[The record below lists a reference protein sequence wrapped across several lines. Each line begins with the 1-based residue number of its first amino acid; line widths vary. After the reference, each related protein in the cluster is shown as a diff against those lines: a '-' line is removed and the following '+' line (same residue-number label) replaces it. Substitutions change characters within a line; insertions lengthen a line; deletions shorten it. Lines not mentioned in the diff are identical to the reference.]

1 MSFRRKIQFEQ
12 GWTKRGLT
20 AGGLRPISKVFAPTL
35 LAAAL
40 LVPSIAQAF
49 NPFVVRDIRVEGIQ
63 RIDAGTVFGYLPVK
77 VGERFTEEEAT
88 EAVRRLY
95 GTGFFSDVQIRT
107 DNNVVVI
114 AVQER
119 PTIASIT
126 FSGMR
131 EFDSKAITTSL
142 NQVGFGEGRI
152 FDQSMLER
160 AEYEL
165 KEQYLGKGKYGVEVT
180 STVTPLPRN
189 RVGVSFDV
197 FEGDVARIREIR
209 VVGNKAFSESDLTD
223 LFDLTTP
230 GWLTWYTNTDKYS
243 REKLEGDVERL
254 RSFYLDQGYLEFSV
268 EPPQVTISP
277 DRKDIFVT
285 ITVHEG
291 EPYKVRNVKLAGNL
305 LGLDKEINNLV
316 QVKPG
321 AVFSAAEANASAKA
335 ITDYLG
341 DLGYAFANVN
351 PNPQLDRAKHEADV
365 TFYVDPSRRVY
376 VRRIQ
381 VGGNTRTRDEVI
393 RREMRQQ
400 ESAWYDAGDIR
411 VSRDRVDR
419 LGYFN
424 EVNVKTDPVPGSP
437 DQVDVN
443 VDVKEKPTG
452 MINLGVGYGS
462 TEKAIL
468 SAGISEDNVFGSGTN
483 LTFQV
488 NTSSINRAAVLS
500 HTDPYF
506 TKDGISRTTSIYYRT
521 TEPWDNNDGDYRVK
535 SMGLGMNF
543 GVPISEYD
551 RVFVGA
557 NLERNQIGLYDN
569 SPLAYKNFVDQ
580 YGEKTNSVI
589 FNVGWSKDTRDSAL
603 APTKG
608 SYTRLKGDFGTVDL
622 KYYMLTAQQQYYLP
636 LGRSYTLAFN
646 GMADYG
652 RAYGGND
659 YPVIKNV
666 YAGGIGTV
674 RGYDGASLGP
684 RDPETSD
691 YLGGSR
697 RLVGNVQLYLP
708 FPGASRDRTL
718 RWFLFADAGQ
728 VSSNS
733 GVGCSG
739 GRAGDMVEDP
749 CGWRYSTGVGLS
761 WQSPLGP
768 LQLSYA
774 RPLNAK
780 PGDDKQSFQFQIGT
794 GF

>member
-1 MSFRRKIQFEQ
+1 MSFRMFHHKK
-12 GWTKRGLT
+12 GVM
-20 AGGLRPISKVFAPTL
+20 PSL
-35 LAAAL
+35 LAALLLPAL
-40 LVPSIAQAF
+40 AHAF
-49 NPFVVRDIRVEGIQ
+49 DPFVVRDIRVEGIQ
-63 RIDAGTVFGYLPVK
+63 RTDAGTVFGYIPVK
-77 VGERFTEEEAT
+77 VGEQFTDAEAT

-95 GTGFFSDVQIRT
+95 GTGFFSDVRIET
-107 DNNVVVI
+107 DNDVVVVV
-114 AVQER
+114 VQER
-119 PTIASIT
+119 PTIASVT

-131 EFDSKAITTSL
+131 EFDSKAITKSL
-142 NQVGFGEGRI
+142 MQVGFGEGRI

-160 AEYEL
+160 AEFEL

-197 FEGDVARIREIR
+197 FEGEVAKIRQIS
-209 VVGNKAFSESDLTD
+209 VVGNKAFSESELLD

-243 REKLEGDVERL
+243 REKLEGDMERL

-277 DRKDIFVT
+277 DRKDIY
-285 ITVHEG
+285 ITVTLHEG
-291 EPYKVRNVKLAGNL
+291 EPYKVRSVKLAGNL
-305 LGLDKEINNLV
+305 LGLDKEINNRV
-316 QVKPG
+316 QVKEG
-321 AVFSAAEANASAKA
+321 ETFSAAQANDSAKA

-341 DLGYAFANVN
+341 ELGYAFANVN
-351 PNPQLDRAKHEADV
+351 PNPTLDRAKHEADV

-381 VGGNTRTRDEVI
+381 IGGNTRTRDEVV
-393 RREMRQQ
+393 RREMRQE
-400 ESAWYDAGDIR
+400 ESAWYDSGDLK
-411 VSRDRVDR
+411 VSRDRIDR
-419 LGYFN
+419 LGYFS
-424 EVNVKTDPVPGSP
+424 EVNVATDPVPGSP

-462 TEKAIL
+462 SEKAIL

-483 LTFQV
+483 LTLQF
-488 NTSSINRAAVLS
+488 NTSKTNRAAVLS

-506 TKDGISRTTSIYYRT
+506 TKDGISRTTSAYYRV

-535 SMGLGMNF
+535 AMGLGMNF

-551 RVFVGA
+551 RIFLGGTF
-557 NLERNQIGLYDN
+557 ERNQIDLYNN
-569 SPLAYKNFVDQ
+569 SPLAYREFVDQ
-580 YGEKTNSVI
+580 YGDSTNAFI
-589 FNVGWSKDTRDSAL
+589 FNAGWSKDTRDSGL

-608 SYTRLKGDFGTVDL
+608 SYTRLKGDFSTMDL
-622 KYYMLTAQQQYYLP
+622 KYYLLTAQQQYYIP
-636 LGRSYTLAFN
+636 LGRSYTLALN
-646 GMADYG
+646 GMIDYG
-652 RAYGGND
+652 RSYGSLD

-684 RDPETSD
+684 RDSLTGD

-697 RLVGNVQLYLP
+697 RIVANAQLYLP
-708 FPGASRDRTL
+708 FPGASKDRTL
-718 RWFLFADAGQ
+718 RWFVFADAGQ
-728 VSSNS
+728 VAAGS
-733 GVGCSG
+733 GMKCT
-739 GRAGDMVEDP
+739 AGEPGNEVEDP
-749 CGWRYSTGVGLS
+749 CGWRYSAGIGLS

-780 PGDDKQSFQFQIGT
+780 SGDDRQSFQFQIGT

>member
-1 MSFRRKIQFEQ
+1 MSLRRMFHHKKGVIP
-12 GWTKRGLT
+12 G
-20 AGGLRPISKVFAPTL
+20 L

-40 LVPSIAQAF
+40 LAPALAHAF
-49 NPFVVRDIRVEGIQ
+49 EPFVVRDIRVEGIQ
-63 RIDAGTVFGYLPVK
+63 RTDAGTVFGYLPVK
-77 VGERFTEEEAT
+77 VGEKFTDEEAT

-95 GTGFFSDVQIRT
+95 GTGFFSDVQIQT
-107 DNNVVVI
+107 DNNVVVVV
-114 AVQER
+114 VQER
-119 PTIASIT
+119 PTIASIS
-126 FSGMR
+126 FNGMR
-131 EFDSKAITTSL
+131 EFDSKAITKSL
-142 NQVGFGEGRI
+142 AQVGFGEGRI

-165 KEQYLGKGKYGVEVT
+165 KEQYLAKGKYGVEVT
-180 STVTPLPRN
+180 ATVTPLPRN

-197 FEGDVARIREIR
+197 FEGEVAKIREIR
-209 VVGNKAFSESDLTD
+209 VVGSKAFSEGELLDQ
-223 LFDLTTP
+223 FDLTTP

-243 REKLEGDVERL
+243 REKLEGDIERL
-254 RSFYLDQGYLEFSV
+254 RSFYLDQGYLEFTV

-277 DRKDIFVT
+277 DRKDIYIT

-291 EPYKVRNVKLAGNL
+291 EPYKVREVKLAGNL
-305 LGLDKEINNLV
+305 MGLDSEINNLV
-316 QVKPG
+316 EIKPG
-321 AVFSAAEANASAKA
+321 EVFSAAKANNSAKA

-381 VGGNTRTRDEVI
+381 IGGNTRTRDEVV

-400 ESAWYDAGDIR
+400 EAAWYDAGDIK

-452 MINLGVGYGS
+452 IINLGVGYGS
-462 TEKAIL
+462 SEKAIL

-483 LTFQV
+483 LTLQL
-488 NTSSINRAAVLS
+488 NTSKTNRAVVLS

-506 TKDGISRTTSIYYRT
+506 TKDGISRTTSAYYRV

-535 SMGLGMNF
+535 AMGLGMNF

-551 RVFVGA
+551 RIFLGGTF
-557 NLERNQIGLYDN
+557 ERNQIDLYNN
-569 SPLAYKNFVDQ
+569 SPQAYRDFVDQ
-580 YGEKTNSVI
+580 YGDSTNALI
-589 FNVGWSKDTRDSAL
+589 FNTGWSKDTRDSAL

-608 SYTRLKGDFGTVDL
+608 AYTRLKGDFSTMDL
-622 KYYMLTAQQQYYLP
+622 KYYLLTAQQQYYLP
-636 LGRSYTLAFN
+636 LGRSYTLALN
-646 GMADYG
+646 GMIDYG
-652 RAYGGND
+652 RSYGGLD

-674 RGYDGASLGP
+674 RGYEGASLGP
-684 RDPETSD
+684 RDRLTGD
-691 YLGGSR
+691 YIGGSR
-697 RLVGNVQLYLP
+697 RMGANAQLYLP
-708 FPGASRDRTL
+708 FPGASKDRTL
-718 RWFLFADAGQ
+718 RWFVFTDAGQ
-728 VSSNS
+728 VAAGS
-733 GVGCSG
+733 GMSCT
-739 GRAGDMVEDP
+739 AGKPGSEVEDP
-749 CGWRYSTGVGLS
+749 CGWRFSAGIGLS

-774 RPLNAK
+774 RPLNSK
-780 PGDDKQSFQFQIGT
+780 SGDDTQAFQFQIGT

>member
-1 MSFRRKIQFEQ
+1 MSLRRMFYHKKGVIP
-12 GWTKRGLT
+12 G
-20 AGGLRPISKVFAPTL
+20 L

-40 LVPSIAQAF
+40 LAPALAHAF
-49 NPFVVRDIRVEGIQ
+49 EPFVVRDIRVEGIQ
-63 RIDAGTVFGYLPVK
+63 RTDAGTVFGYLPVK
-77 VGERFTEEEAT
+77 VGEKFTDEEAT

-95 GTGFFSDVQIRT
+95 GTGFFSDVQIQT
-107 DNNVVVI
+107 DNNVVVVV
-114 AVQER
+114 VQER
-119 PTIASIT
+119 PTIASIS
-126 FSGMR
+126 FNGMR
-131 EFDSKAITTSL
+131 EFDSKAITKSL
-142 NQVGFGEGRI
+142 AQVGFGEGRI

-165 KEQYLGKGKYGVEVT
+165 KEQYLAKGKYGVEVT
-180 STVTPLPRN
+180 ATVTPLPRN

-197 FEGDVARIREIR
+197 FEGEVAKIREIR
-209 VVGNKAFSESDLTD
+209 VVGSKAFSEGELLDQ
-223 LFDLTTP
+223 FDLTTP

-243 REKLEGDVERL
+243 REKLEGDIERL
-254 RSFYLDQGYLEFSV
+254 RSFYLDQGYLEFTV

-277 DRKDIFVT
+277 DRKDIYIT

-291 EPYKVRNVKLAGNL
+291 EPYKVREVKLAGNL
-305 LGLDKEINNLV
+305 MGLDSEINNLV
-316 QVKPG
+316 EIKPG
-321 AVFSAAEANASAKA
+321 EVFSAAKANNSAKA

-381 VGGNTRTRDEVI
+381 IGGNTRTRDEVV

-400 ESAWYDAGDIR
+400 EAAWYDAGDIK

-452 MINLGVGYGS
+452 IINLGVGYGS
-462 TEKAIL
+462 SEKAIL

-483 LTFQV
+483 LTLQL
-488 NTSSINRAAVLS
+488 NTSKTNRAVVLS

-506 TKDGISRTTSIYYRT
+506 TKDGISRTTSAYYRV

-535 SMGLGMNF
+535 AMGLGMNF

-551 RVFVGA
+551 RIFLGGTF
-557 NLERNQIGLYDN
+557 ERNQIDLYNN
-569 SPLAYKNFVDQ
+569 SPQAYRDFVDQ
-580 YGEKTNSVI
+580 YGDSTNALI
-589 FNVGWSKDTRDSAL
+589 FNTGWSKDTRDSAL

-608 SYTRLKGDFGTVDL
+608 AYTRLKGDFSTMDL
-622 KYYMLTAQQQYYLP
+622 KYYLLTAQQQYYLP
-636 LGRSYTLAFN
+636 LGRSYTLALN
-646 GMADYG
+646 GMIDYG
-652 RAYGGND
+652 RSYGGLD

-674 RGYDGASLGP
+674 RGYEGASLGP
-684 RDPETSD
+684 RDRLTGD
-691 YLGGSR
+691 YIGGSR
-697 RLVGNVQLYLP
+697 RMVANAQLYLP
-708 FPGASRDRTL
+708 FPGASKDRTL
-718 RWFLFADAGQ
+718 RWFVFTDAGQ
-728 VSSNS
+728 VAAGS
-733 GVGCSG
+733 GMSCT
-739 GRAGDMVEDP
+739 AGKPGSEVEDP
-749 CGWRYSTGVGLS
+749 CGWRFSAGIGLS

-774 RPLNAK
+774 RPLNSK
-780 PGDDKQSFQFQIGT
+780 SGDDTQAFQFQIGT

>member
-1 MSFRRKIQFEQ
+1 MSFRMFHHKK
-12 GWTKRGLT
+12 GVM
-20 AGGLRPISKVFAPTL
+20 PSL
-35 LAAAL
+35 LAALLMPAL
-40 LVPSIAQAF
+40 AHAF
-49 NPFVVRDIRVEGIQ
+49 DPFVVRDIRVEGIQ
-63 RIDAGTVFGYLPVK
+63 RTDAGTVFGYLPVK
-77 VGERFTEEEAT
+77 VGEEFTEAEAT

-95 GTGFFSDVQIRT
+95 GTGFFTDVRIQT
-107 DNNVVVI
+107 DNDVVVVV
-114 AVQER
+114 VQER
-119 PTIASIT
+119 PTIASVT
-126 FSGMR
+126 FNGMR

-142 NQVGFGEGRI
+142 MQVGFGEGRI

-197 FEGDVARIREIR
+197 FEGEVAKIRQISI
-209 VVGNKAFSESDLTD
+209 VGNKAFSEDDLLD

-243 REKLEGDVERL
+243 REKLEGDIERL

-277 DRKDIFVT
+277 DRKDIYVT
-285 ITVHEG
+285 VTLHEG
-291 EPYKVRNVKLAGNL
+291 EPYKVRSVKMAGNL
-305 LGLDKEINNLV
+305 LGLDKEINDLV
-316 QVKPG
+316 QVKEG
-321 AVFSAAEANASAKA
+321 EIFSAAKANDSAKA

-341 DLGYAFANVN
+341 ELGYAFANVN
-351 PNPQLDRAKHEADV
+351 PNPSLDRAKHEADV

-381 VGGNTRTRDEVI
+381 IGGNTRTRDEVV
-393 RREMRQQ
+393 RREMRQ
-400 ESAWYDAGDIR
+400 EEAAWYDSGDLKI
-411 VSRDRVDR
+411 SRDRIDR
-419 LGYFN
+419 LGYFS
-424 EVNVKTDPVPGSP
+424 EVNVSTDPVPGSP

-462 TEKAIL
+462 SEKAIL

-483 LTFQV
+483 LTLQF
-488 NTSSINRAAVLS
+488 NTSKTNRAAVLS

-506 TKDGISRTTSIYYRT
+506 TKDGISRTTSAYYRV

-535 SMGLGMNF
+535 AMGLGMNF

-551 RVFVGA
+551 RVFLGA
-557 NLERNQIGLYDN
+557 TFERNQIDLYDN
-569 SPLAYKNFVDQ
+569 SPQAYRDFVDD
-580 YGEKTNSVI
+580 YGDSTNALI

-608 SYTRLKGDFGTVDL
+608 SYTRLKGDFSTMDL
-622 KYYMLTAQQQYYLP
+622 KYYLLTAQQQYYIP
-636 LGRSYTLAFN
+636 LGRSYTLALN
-646 GMADYG
+646 GMVDYG
-652 RAYGGND
+652 RSYGSLD

-684 RDPETSD
+684 RDTLTGD

-697 RLVGNVQLYLP
+697 RIVANAQLYLP
-708 FPGASRDRTL
+708 FPGASKDRTL
-718 RWFLFADAGQ
+718 RWFLFTDAGQ
-728 VSSNS
+728 VAAGS
-733 GVGCSG
+733 GMSCS
-739 GRAGDMVEDP
+739 AGEPGNEVEDP
-749 CGWRYSTGVGLS
+749 CGWRYSAGIGLS

-780 PGDDKQSFQFQIGT
+780 EGDDRQSFQFQIGT

>member
-1 MSFRRKIQFEQ
+1 MSLRRMFHHKKGVIP
-12 GWTKRGLT
+12 G
-20 AGGLRPISKVFAPTL
+20 L

-40 LVPSIAQAF
+40 LAPALAHAF
-49 NPFVVRDIRVEGIQ
+49 EPFVVRDIRVEGIQ
-63 RIDAGTVFGYLPVK
+63 RTDAGTVFGYLPVK
-77 VGERFTEEEAT
+77 VGEKFTDEEAT

-95 GTGFFSDVQIRT
+95 GTGFFSDVQIQT
-107 DNNVVVI
+107 DNNVVVVV
-114 AVQER
+114 VQER
-119 PTIASIT
+119 PTIASIS
-126 FSGMR
+126 FNGMR
-131 EFDSKAITTSL
+131 EFDSKAITKSL
-142 NQVGFGEGRI
+142 AQVGFGEGRI

-165 KEQYLGKGKYGVEVT
+165 KEQYLAKGKYGVEVT
-180 STVTPLPRN
+180 ATVTPLPRN

-197 FEGDVARIREIR
+197 FEGEVAKIREIR
-209 VVGNKAFSESDLTD
+209 VVGSKAFSEGELLDQ
-223 LFDLTTP
+223 FDLTTP

-243 REKLEGDVERL
+243 REKLEGDIERL
-254 RSFYLDQGYLEFSV
+254 RSFYLDQGYLEFTV

-277 DRKDIFVT
+277 DRKDIYIT

-291 EPYKVRNVKLAGNL
+291 EPYKVREVKLAGNL
-305 LGLDKEINNLV
+305 MGLDSEINNLV
-316 QVKPG
+316 EIKPG
-321 AVFSAAEANASAKA
+321 EVFSAAKANNSAKA

-381 VGGNTRTRDEVI
+381 IGGNTRTRDEVV

-400 ESAWYDAGDIR
+400 EAAWYDAGDIK

-452 MINLGVGYGS
+452 IINLGVGYGS
-462 TEKAIL
+462 SEKAIL

-483 LTFQV
+483 LTLQL
-488 NTSSINRAAVLS
+488 NTSKTNRAVVLS

-506 TKDGISRTTSIYYRT
+506 TKDGISRTTSAYYRV

-535 SMGLGMNF
+535 AMGLGMNF

-551 RVFVGA
+551 RIFLGGTF
-557 NLERNQIGLYDN
+557 ERNQIDLYNN
-569 SPLAYKNFVDQ
+569 SPQAYRDFVDQ
-580 YGEKTNSVI
+580 YGDSTNALI
-589 FNVGWSKDTRDSAL
+589 FNTGWSKDTRDSAL

-608 SYTRLKGDFGTVDL
+608 AYTRLKGDFSTMDL
-622 KYYMLTAQQQYYLP
+622 KYYLLTAQQQYYLP
-636 LGRSYTLAFN
+636 LGRSYTLALN
-646 GMADYG
+646 GMIDYG
-652 RAYGGND
+652 RSYGVLD

-674 RGYDGASLGP
+674 RGYEGASLGP
-684 RDPETSD
+684 RDRLTGD
-691 YLGGSR
+691 YIGGSR
-697 RLVGNVQLYLP
+697 RMVANAQLYLP
-708 FPGASRDRTL
+708 FPGASKDRTL
-718 RWFLFADAGQ
+718 RWFVFTDAGQ
-728 VSSNS
+728 VAAGS
-733 GVGCSG
+733 GMSCT
-739 GRAGDMVEDP
+739 AGKPGSEVEDP
-749 CGWRYSTGVGLS
+749 CGWRFSAGIGLS

-774 RPLNAK
+774 RPLNSK
-780 PGDDKQSFQFQIGT
+780 SGDDTQAFQFQIGT

>member
-1 MSFRRKIQFEQ
+1 MSLRRMFDPQRGARHTQ
-12 GWTKRGLT
+12 GRAFKAARLPS
-20 AGGLRPISKVFAPTL
+20 LV
-35 LAAAL
+35 AAL
-40 LVPSIAQAF
+40 LLPALAHAF
-49 NPFVVRDIRVEGIQ
+49 DPFVVRDIRVEGIQ
-63 RIDAGTVFGYLPVK
+63 RTDAGTVFGYLPVK
-77 VGERFTEEEAT
+77 VGETFSEADAT
-88 EAVRRLY
+88 EAIRRLY
-95 GTGFFSDVQIRT
+95 ATGFFSDVQIRT
-107 DNNVVVI
+107 ENHVVVV

-119 PTIASIT
+119 PTIASIS
-126 FSGMR
+126 FNGMR
-131 EFDSKAITTSL
+131 EFDSKNIIQSL
-142 NQVGFGEGRI
+142 AQVGFGEGRI

-165 KEQYLGKGKYGVEVT
+165 KEQYLSKGKYGVEVT
-180 STVTPLPRN
+180 ATVTPLPRN

-197 FEGDVARIREIR
+197 FEGDVAKIREIR
-209 VVGNKAFSESDLTD
+209 VVGNKAFSESELLDQ
-223 LFDLTTP
+223 FDLSTP

-243 REKLEGDVERL
+243 REKLEGDIERL
-254 RSFYLDQGYLEFSV
+254 RSFYLDRGYLEFSV

-277 DRKDIFVT
+277 DRKDIY
-285 ITVHEG
+285 ITVTLHEG
-291 EPYKVRNVKLAGNL
+291 EPYKVRSVKLAGNL
-305 LGLDKEINNLV
+305 LGLNKEIEQLIEI
-316 QVKPG
+316 KPDEL
-321 AVFSAAEANASAKA
+321 FSAAKANNSAKA

-351 PNPQLDRAKHEADV
+351 PNPQLDREKHEADV
-365 TFYVDPSRRVY
+365 TFYIDPSRRVY

-381 VGGNTRTRDEVI
+381 IGGNTRTRDEVV

-400 ESAWYDAGDIR
+400 EAAWYDASDIK

-424 EVNVKTDPVPGSP
+424 DVNVKTDPVPGSP
-437 DQVDVN
+437 DQVDIN

-462 TEKAIL
+462 SEKAIL

-483 LTFQV
+483 LSLQV
-488 NTSSINRAAVLS
+488 NTSKSNRAAVLS

-506 TKDGISRTTSIYYRT
+506 TKEGISRTTSLYYRV
-521 TEPWDNNDGDYRVK
+521 TEPWNNNDGDYRVK

-551 RVFVGA
+551 RIFLGA
-557 NLERNQIGLYDN
+557 NYERNQIDLYNN
-569 SPLAYKNFVDQ
+569 SPQAYRDFVNQ
-580 YGEKTNSVI
+580 YSDTTNAMI

-608 SYTRLKGDFGTVDL
+608 GYTRLKGDFSTMDL
-622 KYYMLTAQQQYYLP
+622 KYYLLSAQQQYYIP
-636 LGRSYTLAFN
+636 LGRDYTFALN
-646 GMADYG
+646 GLVDYG
-652 RAYGGND
+652 HSYGGKD

-666 YAGGIGTV
+666 YGGGIGTV

-684 RDPETSD
+684 RDPLTGD

-697 RLVGNVQLYLP
+697 RIVANAQLYLP
-708 FPGASRDRTL
+708 FPGANKDRTL
-718 RWFLFADAGQ
+718 RWFVFADAGQ
-728 VSSNS
+728 VSAGS
-733 GVGCSG
+733 GMSCT
-739 GRAGDMVEDP
+739 AGKSSSPVEDP
-749 CGWRYSTGVGLS
+749 CGWRYSAGIGLS

-774 RPLNAK
+774 RPLNSK
-780 PGDDKQSFQFQIGT
+780 SGDDTQSFQFQIGT

>member
-1 MSFRRKIQFEQ
+1 MSFRMFHHKK
-12 GWTKRGLT
+12 GVM
-20 AGGLRPISKVFAPTL
+20 PSL
-35 LAAAL
+35 LAALLLPAL
-40 LVPSIAQAF
+40 AHAF
-49 NPFVVRDIRVEGIQ
+49 DPFVVRDIRVEGIQ
-63 RIDAGTVFGYLPVK
+63 RTDAGTVFGYLPVK
-77 VGERFTEEEAT
+77 VGEQFTEAEAT

-95 GTGFFSDVQIRT
+95 GTGFFSDVQIQT
-107 DNNVVVI
+107 DNDVVVV

-119 PTIASIT
+119 PTIASVT
-126 FSGMR
+126 FNGMR
-131 EFDSKAITTSL
+131 EFDSKAITKSL
-142 NQVGFGEGRI
+142 MQVGFGEGRI

-160 AEYEL
+160 AEFEL

-197 FEGDVARIREIR
+197 FEGEVAKIRQISI
-209 VVGNKAFSESDLTD
+209 VGNKAFSEGDLLD
-223 LFDLTTP
+223 MFDLTTP

-243 REKLEGDVERL
+243 REKLEGDIERL

-277 DRKDIFVT
+277 DRKDIY
-285 ITVHEG
+285 ITVTLHEG
-291 EPYKVRNVKLAGNL
+291 EPYKVRSVKLAGNL

-316 QVKPG
+316 QVKEG
-321 AVFSAAEANASAKA
+321 ETFSAAKANDSSKA

-341 DLGYAFANVN
+341 ELGYAFANVN
-351 PNPQLDRAKHEADV
+351 PNPSLDRAKHEADV

-381 VGGNTRTRDEVI
+381 IGGNTRTRDEVV
-393 RREMRQQ
+393 RREMRQ
-400 ESAWYDAGDIR
+400 EEAAWYDSGDLKI
-411 VSRDRVDR
+411 SRDRIDR
-419 LGYFN
+419 LGYFS
-424 EVNVKTDPVPGSP
+424 EVNVSTDPVPGSP

-462 TEKAIL
+462 SEKAIL

-483 LTFQV
+483 LTLQF
-488 NTSSINRAAVLS
+488 NTSKTNRAAVLS

-506 TKDGISRTTSIYYRT
+506 TKDGISRTTSAYYRV

-535 SMGLGMNF
+535 AMGLGMNF

-551 RVFVGA
+551 RIFLGGTF
-557 NLERNQIGLYDN
+557 ERNQIDLYND
-569 SPLAYKNFVDQ
+569 SPQAYRDFVDQ
-580 YGEKTNSVI
+580 YGDSTNAFI
-589 FNVGWSKDTRDSAL
+589 FNAGWSKDTRDSAL

-608 SYTRLKGDFGTVDL
+608 SYTRLKGDLSTMDL
-622 KYYMLTAQQQYYLP
+622 KYYLLTAQQQYYIP
-636 LGRSYTLAFN
+636 LGRSYTLALN
-646 GMADYG
+646 GMVDYG
-652 RAYGGND
+652 RSYGSLD

-684 RDPETSD
+684 RDTRTGD

-697 RLVGNVQLYLP
+697 RIVANAQLYLP
-708 FPGASRDRTL
+708 FPGASKDRTL
-718 RWFLFADAGQ
+718 RWFVFADAGQ
-728 VSSNS
+728 VAAGS
-733 GVGCSG
+733 GMKCT
-739 GRAGDMVEDP
+739 AGEPGDEVEDP
-749 CGWRYSTGVGLS
+749 CGWRYSAGVGLS

-780 PGDDKQSFQFQIGT
+780 SGDDRQSFQFQIGT

>member
-1 MSFRRKIQFEQ
+1 MSFRMFHHKKGIM
-12 GWTKRGLT
+12 
-20 AGGLRPISKVFAPTL
+20 PSL
-35 LAAAL
+35 LAALLMPAL
-40 LVPSIAQAF
+40 AHAF
-49 NPFVVRDIRVEGIQ
+49 DPFVVRDIRVEGIQ
-63 RIDAGTVFGYLPVK
+63 RTDAGTVFGYLPVK
-77 VGERFTEEEAT
+77 VGEQFTEADAT

-95 GTGFFSDVQIRT
+95 GTGFFSDVQIQT
-107 DNNVVVI
+107 DNDVVVVV
-114 AVQER
+114 VQER
-119 PTIASIT
+119 PTIASVT
-126 FSGMR
+126 FNGMR
-131 EFDSKAITTSL
+131 EFDSKAITKSL
-142 NQVGFGEGRI
+142 MQVGFGEGRI

-160 AEYEL
+160 AEFEL

-197 FEGDVARIREIR
+197 FEGEVAKIRQISI
-209 VVGNKAFSESDLTD
+209 VGNEAFSEGDLLD

-243 REKLEGDVERL
+243 REKLEGDIERL

-277 DRKDIFVT
+277 DRKDIYITV
-285 ITVHEG
+285 TVHEG
-291 EPYKVRNVKLAGNL
+291 KPYKVRSVKLAGNL

-316 QVKPG
+316 QTKEG
-321 AVFSAAEANASAKA
+321 EVFSAAKANDSAKA

-341 DLGYAFANVN
+341 ELGYAFANVN
-351 PNPQLDRAKHEADV
+351 PNPTLDRDKHEADV

-381 VGGNTRTRDEVI
+381 IGGNTRTRDAVV
-393 RREMRQQ
+393 RREMRQ
-400 ESAWYDAGDIR
+400 EEAAWYDSGDLKI
-411 VSRDRVDR
+411 SRDRIDR
-419 LGYFN
+419 LGYFS
-424 EVNVKTDPVPGSP
+424 EVNVATEPVPGSP

-462 TEKAIL
+462 SEKAIL

-483 LTFQV
+483 LTLQF
-488 NTSSINRAAVLS
+488 NTSKTNRAAVLS

-506 TKDGISRTTSIYYRT
+506 TKDGISRTTSAYYRV

-535 SMGLGMNF
+535 AMGLGMNF

-551 RVFVGA
+551 RIFLGGTF
-557 NLERNQIGLYDN
+557 ERNQIDLYDD
-569 SPLAYKNFVDQ
+569 SPQAYRDFVDQ
-580 YGEKTNSVI
+580 YGDSTNAFI
-589 FNVGWSKDTRDSAL
+589 LNAGWSKDTRDSAL

-608 SYTRLKGDFGTVDL
+608 SYTRLKGDFSTMDL
-622 KYYMLTAQQQYYLP
+622 KYYLLSAQQQYYIP
-636 LGRSYTLAFN
+636 LGRSYTLALN
-646 GMADYG
+646 GMVDWGRSYG
-652 RAYGGND
+652 SLD

-684 RDPETSD
+684 RDTRTGD

-697 RLVGNVQLYLP
+697 RIVANAQLYLP
-708 FPGASRDRTL
+708 FPGATKDRTL

-728 VSSNS
+728 VAAGS
-733 GVGCSG
+733 GMSCT
-739 GRAGDMVEDP
+739 AGEPGNEVEDP
-749 CGWRYSTGVGLS
+749 CGWRYSAGIGLS

-780 PGDDKQSFQFQIGT
+780 SGDDRQSFQFQIGT

>member
-1 MSFRRKIQFEQ
+1 MSLRRMFHHKKGVIP
-12 GWTKRGLT
+12 G
-20 AGGLRPISKVFAPTL
+20 L

-40 LVPSIAQAF
+40 LAPALAHAF
-49 NPFVVRDIRVEGIQ
+49 EPFVVRDIRVEGIQ
-63 RIDAGTVFGYLPVK
+63 RTDAGTVFGYLPVK
-77 VGERFTEEEAT
+77 VGEKFTDEEAT

-95 GTGFFSDVQIRT
+95 GTGFFSDVQIQT
-107 DNNVVVI
+107 DNNVVVVV
-114 AVQER
+114 VQER
-119 PTIASIT
+119 PTIASIS
-126 FSGMR
+126 FNGMR
-131 EFDSKAITTSL
+131 EFDSKAITKSL
-142 NQVGFGEGRI
+142 AQVGFGEGRI

-165 KEQYLGKGKYGVEVT
+165 KEQYLAKGKYGVEVT
-180 STVTPLPRN
+180 ATVTPLPRN

-197 FEGDVARIREIR
+197 FEGEVAKIREIR
-209 VVGNKAFSESDLTD
+209 VVGSKAFSEGELLDQ
-223 LFDLTTP
+223 FDLTTP

-243 REKLEGDVERL
+243 REKLEGDIERL
-254 RSFYLDQGYLEFSV
+254 RSFYLDQGYLEFTV

-277 DRKDIFVT
+277 DRKDIYIT

-291 EPYKVRNVKLAGNL
+291 EPYKVREVKLAGNL
-305 LGLDKEINNLV
+305 MGLDSEINNLV
-316 QVKPG
+316 EIKPG
-321 AVFSAAEANASAKA
+321 EVFSAAKANNSAKA
-335 ITDYLG
+335 ITNYLG

-381 VGGNTRTRDEVI
+381 IGGNTRTRDEVV

-400 ESAWYDAGDIR
+400 EAAWYDAGDIK

-452 MINLGVGYGS
+452 IINLGVGYGS
-462 TEKAIL
+462 SEKAIL

-483 LTFQV
+483 LTLQL
-488 NTSSINRAAVLS
+488 NTSKTNRAVVLS

-506 TKDGISRTTSIYYRT
+506 TKDGISRTTSAYYRV

-535 SMGLGMNF
+535 AMGLGMNF

-551 RVFVGA
+551 RIFLGGTF
-557 NLERNQIGLYDN
+557 ERNQIDLYNN
-569 SPLAYKNFVDQ
+569 SPQAYRDFVDQ
-580 YGEKTNSVI
+580 YGNSTNALI
-589 FNVGWSKDTRDSAL
+589 FNTGWSKDTRDSAL

-608 SYTRLKGDFGTVDL
+608 AYTRLKGDFSTMDL
-622 KYYMLTAQQQYYLP
+622 KYYLLTAQQQYYLP
-636 LGRSYTLAFN
+636 LGRSYTLALN
-646 GMADYG
+646 GMIDYG
-652 RAYGGND
+652 RSYGGLD

-674 RGYDGASLGP
+674 RGYEGASLGP
-684 RDPETSD
+684 RDRLTGD
-691 YLGGSR
+691 YIGGSR
-697 RLVGNVQLYLP
+697 RMVATAQLSLP
-708 FPGASRDRTL
+708 FPGASKDRTL
-718 RWFLFADAGQ
+718 RWFVFTDAGQ
-728 VSSNS
+728 VAAGS
-733 GVGCSG
+733 GMSCT
-739 GRAGDMVEDP
+739 AGKPDSEVEDP
-749 CGWRYSTGVGLS
+749 CGWRFSAGIGLS

-774 RPLNAK
+774 RPLNSK
-780 PGDDKQSFQFQIGT
+780 SGDDTQAFQFQIGT